1 MNKSKSVVMEF
12 HVSRLSRDYYD
23 FDDVLFSLSGKVI
36 IANFHAARVFA
47 QKMNDKRDLVRFPE
61 RVVRA
66 GQINAMGLIEEILH
80 LVISIY
86 REEYGDLVLSEALE
100 WLSGMLGKEAV
111 EKTLRDFLNEF
122 PPVPVYKRELSIDEY
137 LAGTTDGRTH
147 QEIALEEMLM
157 LWLANENLAYAPFH
171 ELFDDSRL
179 DKKSAY
185 EKIIHLMHA
194 FFETK
199 PPFGPDDQNLIDMLR
214 SPALAEPH
222 SLSGQ
227 LEYILQRWG
236 FLLGKYLYRLLSSLD
251 LIKEEE
257 KAIFLGPGPSRV
269 YDFRGLEIERERFS
283 PDKEWM
289 PSLVLLAKNAYVWL
303 DQLSKQYQQNIHRL
317 DQIPEEELD
326 RLANWGFSGLWLIGL
341 WERSEASKRIKQLRG
356 NPEAVASA
364 YSIYDYHIAADLG
377 GDEAFNTLKM
387 KAWQRGVRLASDM
400 VPNHMGI
407 DSPWVIDHP
416 DWFISL
422 DNSPFPSYTFNGPNL
437 SWDER
442 VGIFIEDHYFDN
454 SDAAVVFK
462 RIDFRN
468 GDDKFIYHGNDGT
481 SMPWNDTAQL
491 NYLKPEVREAVI
503 QTILDVARKFSIIRF
518 DAAMTLAKKHYQR
531 LWYPEPGSGGDI
543 PSRAGQG
550 ITRAEFDQVM
560 PVEFWREVVDRVTNE
575 VPDTLLLAEAFW
587 LMEGYFVRTL
597 GMHRVYN
604 SAFMNML
611 RDERNAEYRLVM
623 KNTLEFDPEILKR
636 YVNFMNNPDERTA
649 VDQFGKGDKYFG
661 ICMMMSTLPGL
672 PMYGHGQI
680 QGFTE
685 KYGMEYRRAYWDEQP
700 DTHLIERHEKD
711 IFPLLRKRYLF
722 AEVHDFLLYDF
733 FTPEGYVNED
743 VFAYSNKSGEERALI
758 VYHNKYGS
766 TKGWIRISVACSV
779 KNASGERMLVQKH
792 MAEGLSLESHGD
804 IFTIF
809 RDSISGL
816 EYMRNNHELHEYGLY
831 IELDAYKQHVFLD
844 FRQVRDNEYR
854 HYAQLA
860 EYLNGRGVPN
870 IDEALKEIFLQ
881 PILVPFRELMNP
893 GFLRWVITNRW
904 LDDQEPENI
913 ISVLDEV
920 EDKSLNLL
928 NEIKRATHSTTDVIV
943 IALEIRKTLSSILE
957 MPSWTSNEED
967 SQSDKELNEVYS
979 YLRIT
984 EEQSPWKQGNP
995 FVWGTT
1001 LGWLFTSYLGKVISL
1016 TGYEEISRS
1025 WIDEWLL
1032 GKIIATALGDMGLD
1046 EHTAWRAVSLIKL
1059 LTKHSNWYKRIP
1071 VQELDIS
1078 IWLQDLLA
1086 DNELQYY
1093 LGINRYQDVLWF
1105 NKESFDDYLWW
1116 MLVITII
1123 ELDPIEKE
1131 EASGEI
1137 FKVYRMI
1144 KSIKEAAKVSAY
1156 QLEKLLDETKGSKIS

>member
-1 MNKSKSVVMEF
+1 MHKVKRVIMEF
-12 HVSRLSRDYYD
+12 HISREARDNYH
-23 FDDVLFSLSGKVI
+23 FEDVIFSLSGKVI
-36 IANFHAARVFA
+36 IANFHAARIFA
-47 QKMNDKRDLVRFPE
+47 QKMNNKRDLTRFPE

-80 LVISIY
+80 LVISLY
-86 REEYGDLVLSEALE
+86 RDEHGEQIFSEALQ
-100 WLSGMLGKEAV
+100 WLYGMLGKKAV
-111 EKTLRDFLNEF
+111 DETLHEFVTEF
-122 PPVPVYKRELSIDEY
+122 PSVPVYKRELSVDKY
-137 LAGTTDGRTH
+137 LSGETERRSH

-157 LWLANENLAYAPFH
+157 LWLANENLAYAPFY
-171 ELFDDSRL
+171 ELFDDNQLS
-179 DKKSAY
+179 KNSAY
-185 EKIIHLMHA
+185 KKIIHLMHA
-194 FFETK
+194 FFETQ
-199 PPFGPDDQNLIDMLR
+199 PTFGPDDQNLIDMLQ
-214 SPALAEPH
+214 SPAIAEPH

-227 LEYILQRWG
+227 LEYILKRWG

-257 KAIFLGPGPSRV
+257 KAIFLGAGPSRV
-269 YDFRGLEIERERFS
+269 YDFSGLKIEVERFS

-303 DQLSKQYQQNIHRL
+303 DQLSKQYKRPIHRL

-326 RLANWGFSGLWLIGL
+326 RLAEWGFSGLWLIGL
-341 WERSEASKRIKQLRG
+341 WQRSNASMRIKQLRG

-364 YSIYDYHIAADLG
+364 YSIFDYHIAEDLG
-377 GDEAFNTLKM
+377 GDEAFDTLKK

-407 DSPWVIDHP
+407 DSPWVVEHP

-422 DNSPFPSYTFNGPNL
+422 DHSPFPSYTFNGPNL

-462 RIDFRN
+462 RTDTWN
-468 GDDKFIYHGNDGT
+468 GEEKFIYHGNDGT

-518 DAAMTLAKKHYQR
+518 DAAMTLAKKHYHR

-543 PSRAGQG
+543 PSRAGHG
-550 ITRAEFDQVM
+550 MNRAEFDQAM
-560 PVEFWREVVDRVTNE
+560 PEEFWRVVVDRVAQE

-611 RDERNAEYRLVM
+611 RDEKNVEYRLVM

-680 QGFTE
+680 QGLTE

-700 DTHLIERHEKD
+700 DTHLIERHERE
-711 IFPLLRKRYLF
+711 IFPLLRKRHFF
-722 AEVHDFLLYDF
+722 AEVRNFLLYDF

-743 VFAYSNKSGEERALI
+743 VFAYSNISEDERSLI
-758 VYHNKYGS
+758 VYHNKFAT
-766 TKGWIRISVACSV
+766 TKGWILNSTAYSV
-779 KNASGERMLVQKH
+779 KTSNGERMLVQKRL
-792 MAEGLSLESHGD
+792 AEGLGLENHGD
-804 IFTIF
+804 IFSIF
-809 RDSISGL
+809 RDSITGL
-816 EYMRNNHELHEYGLY
+816 EYIRNNHDLHEHGMY
-831 IELDAYKQHVFLD
+831 IELEAYKMHVFLD
-844 FRQVRDNEYR
+844 FRQVRDNEFR

-860 EYLNGRGVPN
+860 GYLNGRGVPN
-870 IDEALKEIFLQ
+870 IDEALREIFLQ
-881 PILVPFRELMNP
+881 PILNPFRELMNA
-893 GFLRWVITNRW
+893 GFLHWVITNRW
-904 LDDQEPENI
+904 LDDHPTEYMTA
-913 ISVLDEV
+913 VLNEV
-920 EDKSLNLL
+920 EQKSLQLL
-928 NEIKRATHSTTDVIV
+928 SEIENTTNCTADVRA
-943 IALEIRKTLSSILE
+943 IALEVRKSLAILLE
-957 MPSWTSNEED
+957 IPSWKGRPDGAQIDND
-967 SQSDKELNEVYS
+967 LNKVYS
-979 YLRIT
+979 YLRISD
-984 EEQSPWKQGNP
+984 ELSPLKQGDP
-995 FVWGTT
+995 YVWGIM
-1001 LGWLFTSYLGKVISL
+1001 LGWLFTSRLGKVISP
-1016 TGYEEISRS
+1016 TEFEEISRS

-1032 GKIIATALGDMGLD
+1032 GKTIVTALGDLGLD

-1059 LTKHSNWYKRIP
+1059 LVKHSNLPK
-1071 VQELDIS
+1071 QLQKKESDTS
-1078 IWLQDLLA
+1078 SWLQDMLA
-1086 DNELQYY
+1086 DNEVQDY
-1093 LGINRYQDVLWF
+1093 LGINRYQDILWF
-1105 NKESFDDYLWW
+1105 NKESVEEFLWW
-1116 MLVITII
+1116 IVLCTMI
-1123 ELDPIEKE
+1123 EIKLEKKE
-1131 EASGEI
+1131 EAEQEI
-1137 FKVYRMI
+1137 YRYFQMI
-1144 KSIKEAAKVSAY
+1144 EHIREAAKESDY
-1156 QLEKLLDETKGSKIS
+1156 QVEKLLELTKIYNI